1 MNNDFSVVLLFI
13 NYTKSFKAMA
23 SDEVFSFVVSNENIF
38 LIK

>member
-23 SDEVFSFVVSNENIF
+23 SDEVFSFVSNENIF